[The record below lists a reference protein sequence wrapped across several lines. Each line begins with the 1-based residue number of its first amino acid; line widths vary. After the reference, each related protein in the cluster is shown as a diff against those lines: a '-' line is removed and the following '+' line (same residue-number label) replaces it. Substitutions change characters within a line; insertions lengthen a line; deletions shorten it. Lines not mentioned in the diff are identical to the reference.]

1 MKLILLAPWP
11 WTCSLSKIYIFLH
24 LSAFYHLGQQIAS
37 GTIFGLTTCCYP
49 LYMFFVLLLLF
60 DAFAF
65 KVIYLS
71 SFGDPKVLY
80 PQKGFFSSPLSPGRR
95 LSTETFTPLDY
106 IFLSLFT
113 GMSFGL
119 AWEDICGGTFFLS
132 FPLLSR
138 SRRWFIKPTFPAKM
152 PLRTCVWTSEKER
165 VRDGE
170 DLLLAFTLVVIC

>member
-37 GTIFGLTTCCYP
+37 GTILRLTTCCYP

-65 KVIYLS
+65 KVMYLS

-80 PQKGFFSSPLSPGRR
+80 PQKGFFSSPLSPGRS
-95 LSTETFTPLDY
+95 LYWDIYPIGLH
-106 IFLSLFT
+106 FLSLFT
-113 GMSFGL
+113 GMFFGL

-138 SRRWFIKPTFPAKM
+138 SRRWLIKPTFPAKM
-152 PLRTCVWTSEKER
+152 PLRTCVWTSEKGR

-170 DLLLAFTLVVIC
+170 DLLLAFTLVAIC